1 MEKNEIIL
9 TCPYCGE
16 AVSTHIP
23 ESEKKY
29 TDVIC
34 VPYTR
39 DIGRFDPKTEEE
51 RTSAGKWS
59 RIGKDYLP
67 VINYEKY
74 GILHAPRGK
83 RVNLLY
89 RVQYCNHCHELFDVY
104 LNYSVDPLEK
114 LWPDLFWNENK
125 KEKIQNEADLLD
137 DQYEMKSDPVLPVYN
152 GESWIIHIMRR
163 FQKDKNSGTLGAVG
177 LGIILLIIGF
187 FPWVLPGHPDVL
199 ITNSVSGLK
208 SINSLFSFC
217 LFAYVISVVFIVVI
231 LISYD
236 RYLKNGIKIADLTRL
251 FNVRNQNGIIHWYNF
266 TFARYV
272 GLQDDKKKP
281 GLNQIDIISGGM
293 AIGSLIIVWAIAK
306 HGLMFLGKFL
316 LILLLYLGL
325 VFLVNKFV
333 LRTHP
338 EKKGFIRKLVVLA
351 PICIG
356 ILLYFYQLSTLT
368 VSERWLSLFDISS
381 LFFWLC
387 VAYVI
392 GLAALLALNTAMYIL
407 RGVIKMPMKFSLVN
421 RFDLMSPLKKI
432 RDFSNQMM
440 NLVFLFLLFVLTIWL
455 GHLQTRIFPDT
466 QLFTSQ
472 VGWLSHWL
480 RWILVIVFAAIAISS
495 RDLFAGLMTVI
506 YIPLELISVTS
517 TNHGMFYGIRF
528 VADWS
533 IIIFGVFLTILKIYH
548 LKSIDDIISKCYKK
562 AKQHLLKETNQRV
575 EEIYRQISSI
585 QGRDNSAS
593 EHLDLVET
601 LNQELEFVDK
611 IKNEE
616 KTKKKIEFWNVF
628 FNPFLWSLLLPTLW
642 NSIFQ
647 DTSDRIIE
655 FISMSI
661 LK

>member
-1 MEKNEIIL
+1 MGKNEIALI
-9 TCPYCGE
+9 CPYCGE
-16 AVSTHIP
+16 IVSTQIP
-23 ESEKKY
+23 ENENSY

-51 RTSAGKWS
+51 RTSAKKWS

-67 VINYEKY
+67 LINYEKY

-89 RVQYCNHCHELFDVY
+89 RVQYCTHCHDLFDVY
-104 LNYSVDPLEK
+104 LNYSAEPLEK
-114 LWPDLFWNENK
+114 IWPDLFWKENH
-125 KEKIQNEADLLD
+125 KEKTQNEVDLPD
-137 DQYEMKSDPVLPVYN
+137 VQCEKGEGPVLPVYK
-152 GESWIIHIMRR
+152 GESWIIHLIRGFR
-163 FQKDKNSGTLGAVG
+163 KGKDSGTLGAIG
-177 LGIILLIIGF
+177 LGVILLIIGF
-187 FPWVLPGHPDVL
+187 IPWIIPGHPDILV
-199 ITNSVSGLK
+199 INRVTGLK

-217 LFAYVISVVFIVVI
+217 LFAYVISAIFIVVI
-231 LISYD
+231 LICYD
-236 RYLKNGIKIADLTRL
+236 RYLKNGIKVSDLKRL

-272 GLQDDKKKP
+272 GLQDDKEKP
-281 GLNQIDIISGGM
+281 GLNQIDIVSGGM
-293 AIGSLIIVWAIAK
+293 ALGSLFIVWAIAK
-306 HGLMFLGKFL
+306 HGLLFLGEFLIVL
-316 LILLLYLGL
+316 LIYLGL
-325 VFLVNKFV
+325 VFLVNKII
-333 LRTHP
+333 LRKHT
-338 EKKGFIRKLVVLA
+338 EKKGFIWKVVIFT

-356 ILLYFYQLSTLT
+356 FILYIFHLSTLT
-368 VSERWLSLFDISS
+368 TSERWLSIFDISS

-387 VAYVI
+387 FAYVV

-407 RGVIKMPMKFSLVN
+407 RGVTKMPMKFSLVS
-421 RFDLMSPLKKI
+421 RFELMNPLKKI
-432 RDFSNQMM
+432 RNFSDQMM
-440 NLVFLFLLFVLTIWL
+440 NLVFLCLLFVLTIWL
-455 GHLQTRIFPDT
+455 GHLQPRIFPDT
-466 QLFTSQ
+466 EILTSQ
-472 VGWLSHWL
+472 IGWLSHWL
-480 RWILVIVFAAIAISS
+480 RWILVIVFGAIAVSS
-495 RDLFAGLMTVI
+495 RDLFAGILTLI
-506 YIPLELISVTS
+506 YIPVELISVTS

-533 IIIFGVFLTILKIYH
+533 IIIFGVFLSILKIYH

-562 AKQHLLKETNQRV
+562 AKQQLLKETNQRV
-575 EEIYRQISSI
+575 EEIYRQITSI
-585 QGRDNSAS
+585 QGKENSAS

-616 KTKKKIEFWNVF
+616 KPRKKIEFWNVF
-628 FNPFLWSLLLPTLW
+628 FSPFIWSLLLPTLW

-655 FISMSI
+655 FISTSV